1 MYRPLEKWISDLLNT
16 SLCIASTSGSRSAR
30 PCHTP
35 TSILSFE
42 KLKLFLAEINS
53 KGKPLGQILS
63 FEYNEYDV
71 IKQNNFR
78 YYKIKEKLVP
88 SVTSIIR
95 LSRLNQNDVFSNSQA
110 DSFEI
115 GNLLKQLYIDS
126 ALRKDKD
133 PNKDKVKKYKKPKNK
148 MSWKQFKES
157 QLNENE

>member
-1 MYRPLEKWISDLLNT
+1 M
-16 SLCIASTSGSRSAR
+16 
-30 PCHTP
+30 
-35 TSILSFE
+35 F
-42 KLKLFLAEINS
+42 LKNNS
-53 KGKPLGQILS
+53 YLYSPS

-115 GNLLKQLYIDS
+115 GNLMHEILDRYVT
-126 ALRKDKD
+126 
-133 PNKDKVKKYKKPKNK
+133 NKSINV
-148 MSWKQFKES
+148 
-157 QLNENE
+157 NEVEPT